1 MSGYE
6 RRISVYG
13 ERRET
18 IDANRIAG
26 VLIRI
31 AKAERERAQGL
42 APEPEPEDPGMGA
55 VKEVSHRCGP

>member
-1 MSGYE
+1 MAGYE

-18 IDANRIAG
+18 IDVHRIAG

-31 AKAERERAQGL
+31 AKAERLSAQGL
-42 APEPEPEDPGMGA
+42 APEPESVDPAMGA
-55 VKEVSHRCGP
+55 VKEVSRRYEP

>member
-18 IDANRIAG
+18 IDAHRIAG
-26 VLIRI
+26 VLIRLG
-31 AKAERERAQGL
+31 KAERLRAQGL
-42 APEPEPEDPGMGA
+42 GLELEPVDPAMGS
-55 VKEVSHRCGP
+55 VQEITRDS